1 MSKKTICIC
10 FCLVICP
17 EDYPYH
23 GEDSMYVDYHICWK
37 SSGASLDDASC
48 ENWCIAEEN
57 IEIDQESAN
66 HLANCPN
73 NICASKCPFVKLNLK
88 FCRFVFKSRK

>member
-1 MSKKTICIC
+1 
-10 FCLVICP
+10 
-17 EDYPYH
+17 
-23 GEDSMYVDYHICWK
+23 MYVDYHICWK

-73 NICASKCPFVKLNLK
+73 NICASKFSFVKLNLK
-88 FCRFVFKSRK
+88 FCRFVFEFFLSFCWIQENMPRDNNSWSKILR

>member
-1 MSKKTICIC
+1 
-10 FCLVICP
+10 
-17 EDYPYH
+17 
-23 GEDSMYVDYHICWK
+23 MYVDYHICWK

-88 FCRFVFKSRK
+88 F